1 MAKWSMARMRCF
13 ALLINAIIPLGGM
26 NTDIYLPSLPAM
38 SHYFGAD
45 KTIVQLTVA
54 AYVFGMGLGQL
65 LAGPVSDAVGR
76 KKQLLA
82 ALLFQVIAVIAILL
96 CHDIN
101 WVIGWRVVQGVGAAF
116 MMVPARAVV
125 NDCFTGDALKKQ
137 FNYLTISFAMGPIV
151 APFIGGY
158 LQHYFGWQANF
169 YFVGIYAVCMLLFV
183 LLLLPETISKKTPFS
198 PMHLVHNYRTI
209 LSSPLFV
216 VGSILAGMAFSYSV
230 LFSVAGP
237 FMVQVALHRSAV
249 FYGHIA
255 LLMGVAWFAGNMLN
269 RFLFDMVL
277 SVRVRIALFLMFL
290 VTAVMTGMGISGV
303 FSLWA
308 LVVPIFLMIMLG
320 AILFSAFLAEVLH
333 LFPKMAAST
342 NAASFSI
349 VWLCFGVYSVIAT
362 FLKASSLLP
371 IALVYLVITL
381 IAVCLYFFGFTR
393 LHKSA

>member
-1 MAKWSMARMRCF
+1 MANWSMARMRCF
-13 ALLINAIIPLGGM
+13 ALLVNAIVPLGGM

-76 KKQLLA
+76 KKQLLV
-82 ALLFQVIAVIAILL
+82 ALLFQIFAVIAILF
-96 CHDIN
+96 CRDIE

-125 NDCFTGDALKKQ
+125 NDCFSGDALKKQ

-169 YFVGIYAVCMLLFV
+169 YFVGIYAVCMLVLV
-183 LLLLPETISKKTPFS
+183 LLLLPETIAKKTPFA
-198 PMHLVHNYRTI
+198 PGHLVRNYRVI

-237 FMVQVALHRSAV
+237 FMVQIALHRSAV

-269 RFLFDMVL
+269 RFLFNMVL
-277 SVRVRIALFLMFL
+277 SVRARIALLLMFL
-290 VTAVMTGMGISGV
+290 ITAIMTLMGVLGV
-303 FSLWA
+303 FSLWS
-308 LVVPIFLMIMLG
+308 LVLPIFFMVMLG

-349 VWLCFGVYSVIAT
+349 VWLCFGVYSVVAT

-371 IALVYLVITL
+371 IALVYLVITVL
-381 IAVCLYFFGFTR
+381 AIVLYFFVFTR
-393 LHKSA
+393 LIKIT